1 MCMTVQ
7 WRFLRGLCFM
17 LLLQLQRVF
26 HKGMIFSP
34 PLPLLRSDSILKGW
48 GHFFVLR
55 RVTLFGFPSTGEL
68 DEKEIL
74 ILKKKMLCCSTVR
87 LPRNSFDN

>member
-1 MCMTVQ
+1 
-7 WRFLRGLCFM
+7 M

-48 GHFFVLR
+48 GHFFVLW

-74 ILKKKMLCCSTVR
+74 IFLKKMLCCSTVR